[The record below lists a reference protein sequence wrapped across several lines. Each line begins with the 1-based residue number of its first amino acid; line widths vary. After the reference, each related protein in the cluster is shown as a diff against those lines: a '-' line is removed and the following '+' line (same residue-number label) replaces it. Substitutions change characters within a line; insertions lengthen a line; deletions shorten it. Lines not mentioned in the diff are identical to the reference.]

1 MRKNPK
7 RVTIFLGL
15 FIGLLVRCGGSETQ
29 DEPNPFLEDM
39 SNPGKEDTAYMNPD
53 GIEVEVDLEGDV
65 EAPSYRL
72 YDAPAEVGQFA
83 LTYLRKRGEF
93 YLESLAEDATSD
105 QRVEWLVDGNWI
117 TAQEAR
123 ELSATDLRHFRMRGV
138 NAVLLFE
145 AASNVT
151 EGSVFTAKVPLKPYS
166 VFSDAG
172 DACADPDDH
181 MTLDQTIYW
190 YMWNPDR
197 SGCSIDMQDLTLT
210 VARLL
215 PARKITFPEFD
226 RLAEDSRIT
235 AVILFGQIGDDPLTD
250 SDAGVRNL
258 KRMAT
263 WLEDGG
269 FTELTPAPVGR
280 RFSKTVEGVEVSVD
294 LYSPYDFAGLSDMG
308 NFSNFQRAISEH
320 EIVAYDGHSML
331 GASDFWSRPEY
342 PAFYQIYLY
351 GGCLGY
357 EYYVRPILEGKNGWD
372 NVDIVSSVIEVSASA
387 NYYAAPFLAKIVW
400 ALGNGYNA
408 SWKDLL
414 EVIRK
419 KVGDSTF
426 GASGVRE
433 NCFSPSG
440 PMCTPDDGPGE
451 TRTYES
457 TNPVSIPD
465 SDPAGV
471 TSVIVVPEELTA
483 VSVSVLVDV
492 THTWI
497 GDLHIVVEHDG
508 TEAVI
513 WDNAGDSAQNIS
525 QTFPLDAFAGRP
537 AAGDWTLKIVDSAA
551 QDQGTLN
558 RWAVNVGI

>member
-1 MRKNPK
+1 MKKHNRNTIIFPVLLTALIILCG
-7 RVTIFLGL
+7 VT
-15 FIGLLVRCGGSETQ
+15 ETQ

-39 SNPGKEDTAYMNPD
+39 SNAGKEDTAYMNPD

-105 QRVEWLVDGNWI
+105 RRVEWLVDGSWI

-123 ELSATDLRHFRMRGV
+123 ETSATGLRHFRIRGV

-145 AASNVT
+145 AATNVT
-151 EGSVFTAKVPLKPYS
+151 EGSVFTARVPLKPYS
-166 VFSDAG
+166 VYSDAG

-181 MTLDQTIYW
+181 MGLDQTIYW
-190 YMWNPDR
+190 YMWNPER
-197 SGCSIDMQDLTLT
+197 SGCSVDMQDLTLT

-215 PARKITFPEFD
+215 PAQKITFPEFD
-226 RLAEDSRIT
+226 RLVEDSQVT

-250 SDAGVRNL
+250 SDPGVRNL
-258 KRMAT
+258 KQMAT
-263 WLEDGG
+263 WLKSGG
-269 FTELTPAPVGR
+269 FTEVTPAPLGR
-280 RFSKTVEGVEVSVD
+280 RFSKTVAGIEVSVD
-294 LYSPYDFAGLSDMG
+294 LYSPYEFSGLSDMG
-308 NFSNFQRAISEH
+308 NLNNFQRAISEH

-331 GASDFWSRPEY
+331 GASDFWERPDY
-342 PAFYQIYLY
+342 PAFYQIFLY

-357 EYYVRPILEGKNGWD
+357 EYYVRPILEGKDGWS
-372 NVDIVSSVIEVSASA
+372 NVDIVSSVVEVSASA

-400 ALGNGYNA
+400 ALENGYNA

-414 EVIRK
+414 EVIRR

-440 PMCTPDDGPGE
+440 PMCTPDVEPGE

-465 SDPAGV
+465 NDPAGA
-471 TSVIVVPEELTA
+471 TSLIVVPEELTA
-483 VSVSVLVDV
+483 VSVSVQVDV

-497 GDLHIVVEHDG
+497 GDLRITVEHDG

-513 WDNAGDSAQNIS
+513 WNNTGDSAQNIS
-525 QTFPLDAFAGRP
+525 QTFPLEAFAGRP
-537 AAGDWTLKIVDSAA
+537 AAGDWTLKIIDSAA

-558 RWAVNVGI
+558 RWAVIVGL